1 MRRQPSIAAL
11 FGPEAGVPSAALAPR
26 GQPAV
31 LSARYVCLPLA
42 PLALAEAVAHAAW
55 RSPLRAAALPSPASV
70 PRLPRPM
77 HHHPAL
83 PRNAPAIAAL
93 LRENREFFAG
103 IPKAKTAKLVRMLI
117 DRVGQIAGAE
127 ELQAEL
133 LDESIAWTKAERRN
147 FLRIRLQT
155 RLAALM
161 LGRGSFHDAL
171 ALAQALLR
179 EIKKLDDKP
188 LLVEIHV
195 LESRIH
201 HELHNIPKARAALT
215 SARAAANAIYV
226 SPETQA
232 DIDIQAG
239 TLASEDEDYKTAF
252 SYFYEAFEGHGS
264 LKQRAMAT
272 RCLKYMI
279 LVQIMTGSVEEARGL
294 ISGKQGVEYAGV
306 SVDAMRAVV
315 EAYADR
321 SLAAFQAAL
330 ADFKEEIVDDAFIS
344 RHLQRLYQ
352 RMLEANLARLVEP
365 FSCVEL
371 SHVASLI
378 GLPEPVVEAKLSQ
391 MILDGR
397 LLGTLDQGRG
407 QLVLYE
413 DADVDEAYDGALGV
427 LDKLGSV
434 MDGLFAKARH
444 VR

>member
-1 MRRQPSIAAL
+1 
-11 FGPEAGVPSAALAPR
+11 
-26 GQPAV
+26 
-31 LSARYVCLPLA
+31 
-42 PLALAEAVAHAAW
+42 
-55 RSPLRAAALPSPASV
+55 
-70 PRLPRPM
+70 
-77 HHHPAL
+77 
-83 PRNAPAIAAL
+83 
-93 LRENREFFAG
+93 LREHREFFAV
-103 IPKAKTAKLVRMLI
+103 IPKAKTAKLVRTLV
-117 DRVGQIAGAE
+117 DRVGQVPHAE

-133 LDESIAWTKAERRN
+133 LDESIAWCKSERRN

-155 RLAALM
+155 RLAGLM
-161 LGRGSFHDAL
+161 LARGSFHEAL
-171 ALAQALLR
+171 GLAQALLR
-179 EIKKLDDKP
+179 EIKRLDDKP

-226 SPETQA
+226 APEVQA

-252 SYFYEAFEGHGS
+252 SYFYEAFEGHNS

-279 LVQIMTGSVEEARGL
+279 LVQVMTGAVSDARSL
-294 ISGKQGVEYAGV
+294 IGGKQGVQYSGAAVE
-306 SVDAMRAVV
+306 AMRAVV

-321 SLAAFQAAL
+321 SLAAFQTAL
-330 ADFKEEIVDDAFIS
+330 ADFKAEIVDDAFIS

-352 RMLEANLARLVEP
+352 KMLEGNLARLVEP

-371 SHVASLI
+371 AHVASLI
-378 GLPEPVVEAKLSQ
+378 GLPEPTVEAKLSQ

-407 QLVLYE
+407 QLVLYDE
-413 DADVDEAYDGALGV
+413 ADADEAYEGALGV
-427 LDKLGSV
+427 LDKLGGV
-434 MDGLFAKARH
+434 VDGLFAKAKR